1 MPALTRKEVEDI
13 ALLAR
18 LHLEP
23 DEIERMQAELA
34 AILEHFQAIAAVD
47 TAQVPA
53 MTHAVPMD
61 LRSRPDVP
69 GPSLPPELA
78 LAGAPRRDGDLIV
91 VPSSI
96 APPGRPGV
104 IDPSGPARGPDGS
117 GTGTEP

>member
-1 MPALTRKEVEDI
+1 MPELTRKEVEEI

-23 DEIERMQAELA
+23 DELERMQRELA
-34 AILEHFQAIAAVD
+34 AILEHFQTISAVD
-47 TAQVPA
+47 TAGVPA

-61 LRSRPDVP
+61 LRMRVDVAE
-69 GPSLPPELA
+69 PSLPAAVA

-96 APPGRPGV
+96 APPASRTGTGT
-104 IDPSGPARGPDGS
+104 

>member
-18 LHLEP
+18 LHLES
-23 DEIERMQAELA
+23 DELERMQGELA
-34 AILEHFQAIAAVD
+34 AILDHFQTIAAVD
-47 TAQVPA
+47 TTDVPA

-61 LRSRPDVP
+61 LRLRADIAE
-69 GPSLPPELA
+69 PSLQSEAA
-78 LAGAPRRDGDLIV
+78 LAAAPRRSGDLIA

-96 APPGRPGV
+96 APPGK
-104 IDPSGPARGPDGS
+104 S